1 MILPPFEL
9 HQPTTVDDAIELAT
23 QLRKDGVAFDWMAG
37 GTDVLP
43 NYKNRLN
50 ARDHVIALGRVDEL
64 TSIGKNSIGALAR
77 IEDVAR
83 NARVQS
89 DWPTIAKA
97 ASLISS
103 PPLRNLGT
111 VGGNLLLDTRC
122 YYFNQSEF
130 WRDSKGY
137 CLKADGDVCLVV
149 PQKET
154 CYATYSGDLAPI
166 LLVLD
171 VELEFRGPNGARRVP
186 LRSFFEYDGIKRF
199 EKSPDELLVRVFV
212 PSTDDALRTDY
223 LKLRARDTI
232 EYPVMGVAM
241 GLRTKGGKV
250 ADLRVA
256 VTGSEAVPLYY
267 GDLGLGGAA
276 VDEATAD
283 AVQAALLDKI
293 TCYRNVPFPPGYRK
307 AMGGEFGRKL
317 FLDLSGKA

>member
-9 HQPTTVDDAIELAT
+9 HQPSTLDEAMAT
-23 QLRKDGVAFDWMAG
+23 AQKLRDEGMAFDFMAG

-50 ARDHVIALGRVDEL
+50 ARRQVIGLGGVAEL
-64 TSIGKNSIGALAR
+64 TSIDDTSIGALAR
-77 IEDVAR
+77 IDDVAR
-83 NARVQS
+83 DERVRAL
-89 DWPTIAKA
+89 WPTLAKA
-97 ASLISS
+97 AGLIAS
-103 PPLRNLGT
+103 PPLRRLGT

-130 WRDSKGY
+130 WRASKGY

-166 LLVLD
+166 LLVHD
-171 VELEFRGPNGARRVP
+171 AELEFRSPDSGRRVK
-186 LRSFFEYDGIKRF
+186 LRDFFAYDGIRRF
-199 EKSPDELLVRVFV
+199 EKAADEVLVRIHVE
-212 PSTDDALRTDY
+212 PTALATDY

-241 GLRTKGGKV
+241 GVATKEGLV
-250 ADLRVA
+250 TDLRVA

-267 GDLGLGGAA
+267 ADLGLMGAA
-276 VDEATAD
+276 VDASTAD
-283 AVQAALLDKI
+283 RVHEALLDRI
-293 TCYRNVPFPPGYRK
+293 QCYRNVPFPPGYRK
-307 AMGGEFGRKL
+307 AMGAEFGRSL
-317 FLDLSGKA
+317 FLQLTGQQA